1 ISVSMASMR
10 DTAKTLAIR
19 PDTVAMIAMPTVQH
33 TAQYPNAGLA
43 ASASEKSLAARISVN
58 GRVLDS
64 AHATNRYTKR
74 LKERDATI
82 DRPIFLWGLTISE
95 PLLVIVVNPLNDRM
109 VSATAAIMLVIV
121 ASSVLPLPS
130 AGVMEKPATH
140 NPPIAKTTSPII
152 LSRDTI
158 EVN

>member
-1 ISVSMASMR
+1 MISF
-10 DTAKTLAIR
+10 
-19 PDTVAMIAMPTVQH
+19 
-33 TAQYPNAGLA
+33 
-43 ASASEKSLAARISVN
+43 N
-58 GRVLDS
+58 GRLLDT
-64 AHATNRYTKR
+64 AHATSRYTKR
-74 LKERDATI
+74 LMEMDATI
-82 DRPIFLWGLTISE
+82 ARPIFLWGLTISE

-121 ASSVLPLPS
+121 ASSVLPLPC

-158 EVN
+158 EVNVLMKLLPEILTRNAKSKRPTASTGTR